1 MAPLHLCAW
10 LANRMNEPMTA
21 ISNAAHAPRDAAV
34 TLHRGDSVR
43 VLAAAL
49 LAAVAAASGPT
60 SALAA
65 MPDSCVGEVCG
76 DLRPVLNPPFP
87 TPTGMFHPEAQL
99 RAAQVHAANFQ
110 PRLPA
115 QAAPQRPAQVQLASM
130 SVAAP
135 RRMPALRPGFMP
147 VQQRSPAPAAAPAP
161 AKPAKPAP
169 PARPPEPD
177 RRGIDSWFAECPPG
191 QATGC
196 RILRRATGADGSPG
210 VTVIVAADPRL
221 PGRNQAT
228 VVLPLGIAVRE
239 SIPMLLDERFV
250 ALVPIETCLP
260 AGCVL
265 TIALPPP
272 MVSVLRGATTLKF
285 LAPTPNGQTIPFSVP
300 VGGFGDAY
308 QKVAG

>member
-1 MAPLHLCAW
+1 M
-10 LANRMNEPMTA
+10 
-21 ISNAAHAPRDAAV
+21 HALDHHSAQ
-34 TLHRGDSVR
+34 
-43 VLAAAL
+43 VLARRLRCVLSGAL
-49 LAAVAAASGPT
+49 LLGTVAAAPARAT
-60 SALAA
+60 MA
-65 MPDSCVGEVCG
+65 DSCVGDVCG

-87 TPTGMFHPEAQL
+87 TPTGMFHPEAQI
-99 RAAQVHAANFQ
+99 RAAQM
-110 PRLPA
+110 
-115 QAAPQRPAQVQLASM
+115 QAGQMPVRSAPQRPAHVQLASM
-130 SVAAP
+130 AVAGP
-135 RRMPALRPGFMP
+135 GRMPMVRPGFVP
-147 VQQRSPAPAAAPAP
+147 VQQRGQAPAAAPPPAP
-161 AKPAKPAP
+161 ARPAP
-169 PARPPEPD
+169 EARPPEPD

-196 RILRRATGADGSPG
+196 RILRRAPGADGSAG
-210 VTVIVAADPRL
+210 VTLIVAADPRM

-265 TIALPPP
+265 TVALPPP
-272 MVSVLRGATTLKF
+272 MVAVLRAATTLKF

>member
-1 MAPLHLCAW
+1 
-10 LANRMNEPMTA
+10 MTTRTSGQPA
-21 ISNAAHAPRDAAV
+21 LGDAAPCRHGV
-34 TLHRGDSVR
+34 GALLG
-43 VLAAAL
+43 AAL
-49 LAAVAAASGPT
+49 LLGLAAVAP
-60 SALAA
+60 ALAA
-65 MPDSCVGEVCG
+65 APDSCVGDVCG

-87 TPTGMFHPEAQL
+87 TPTGMFFPEAQL
-99 RAAQVHAANFQ
+99 QAA
-110 PRLPA
+110 RLPA
-115 QAAPQRPAQVQLASM
+115 QPAPQRPAQVQLASM
-130 SVAAP
+130 SVAGP
-135 RRMPALRPGFMP
+135 GRMPVLRPGFVP

-161 AKPAKPAP
+161 APPRPAQD
-169 PARPPEPD
+169 ARPPEPD

-196 RILRRATGADGSPG
+196 RILRRAPGSDGSPG
-210 VTVIVAADPRL
+210 VTVIVAADPRM

-265 TIALPPP
+265 TVALPPP
-272 MVSVLRGATTLKF
+272 MVSVLRAATTLKF
-285 LAPTPNGQTIPFSVP
+285 LAPTPNGQTIPFTVP